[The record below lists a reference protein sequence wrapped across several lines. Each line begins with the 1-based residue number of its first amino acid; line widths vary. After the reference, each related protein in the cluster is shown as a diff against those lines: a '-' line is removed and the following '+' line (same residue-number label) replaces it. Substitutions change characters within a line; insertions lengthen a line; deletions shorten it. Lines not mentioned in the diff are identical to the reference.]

1 MKKVFSLLFFMLLSV
16 LISACGTTTTESDST
31 TDQSATETEQTQ
43 NNSTSSTESSTE
55 PQQVLEGT
63 TTESESQNYSI
74 TVVEGFELTG
84 EEPNKDLLFN
94 KENDLQSMRI
104 ETFNKEEVNLEEA
117 TNNLMETVKASN
129 EEGTLE
135 EITDENQL
143 PASETIQQAK
153 GFQMDTPD
161 GKVTGYTF
169 ETEGLI
175 VKLTIF
181 DTADTPALETFRQM
195 AQTIKSK

>member
-1 MKKVFSLLFFMLLSV
+1 MKKFYSLLSVMLLTV
-16 LISACGTTTTESDST
+16 LISACGTTTNESEKTNDQPTTE
-31 TDQSATETEQTQ
+31 ATENVQSQ
-43 NNSTSSTESSTE
+43 NNSTSSNE
-55 PQQVLEGT
+55 PQQLEGT

-104 ETFNKEEVNLEEA
+104 ETFNKDEVNLEET
-117 TNNLMETVKASN
+117 TNNLMETLKASN

-143 PASETIQQAK
+143 PASDTIQQAK
-153 GFQMDTPD
+153 GFQIDTPD

-169 ETEGLI
+169 ETDGLI

-181 DTADTPALETFRQM
+181 DTVDTPALETFIQM
-195 AQTIKSK
+195 ASTIKSK

>member
-1 MKKVFSLLFFMLLSV
+1 MKKFYSLLSV
-16 LISACGTTTTESDST
+16 MLLTVLIAACGTTTNESENTNDQPTTE
-31 TDQSATETEQTQ
+31 ATENVQSQ
-43 NNSTSSTESSTE
+43 NNSTSSNE
-55 PQQVLEGT
+55 PQQLEGT

-104 ETFNKEEVNLEEA
+104 ETFNKDEVNLEET
-117 TNNLMETVKASN
+117 TNNLMETLKASN

-143 PASETIQQAK
+143 PASDTIQQAK
-153 GFQMDTPD
+153 GFQIDTPD

-169 ETEGLI
+169 ETDGLI

-181 DTADTPALETFRQM
+181 DTVDSPALETFIQM
-195 AQTIKSK
+195 ASTIKNK

>member
-1 MKKVFSLLFFMLLSV
+1 MKKFYSLLSVMLLTV
-16 LISACGTTTTESDST
+16 LISACGTTTNESENTNDLPTTE
-31 TDQSATETEQTQ
+31 ATENGQSQ
-43 NNSTSSTESSTE
+43 NNSTSSTE

-74 TVVEGFELTG
+74 TVAEGFELTG

-104 ETFNKEEVNLEEA
+104 ETFNKEEVNLEET
-117 TNNLMETVKASN
+117 TNNLMETLKASN

-143 PASETIQQAK
+143 PASDTIQQAK
-153 GFQMDTPD
+153 GFQIDTPD

-169 ETEGLI
+169 ETDGLI

-181 DTADTPALETFRQM
+181 DTADTPTLETFIQM
-195 AQTIKSK
+195 AGTIKSK

>member
-1 MKKVFSLLFFMLLSV
+1 MKKFYSLLSVMLLTV
-16 LISACGTTTTESDST
+16 LISACGTTTNESENTNDLPTTE
-31 TDQSATETEQTQ
+31 ATENGQSQ
-43 NNSTSSTESSTE
+43 NNSTSSTE

-104 ETFNKEEVNLEEA
+104 ETFNKEEVNLEET
-117 TNNLMETVKASN
+117 TNNLMETLKASN

-143 PASETIQQAK
+143 PASDTIQQAK
-153 GFQMDTPD
+153 GFQIDTPD

-169 ETEGLI
+169 ETNGLI

-181 DTADTPALETFRQM
+181 DTADTPALETFIQM
-195 AQTIKSK
+195 AETIKSK

>member
-1 MKKVFSLLFFMLLSV
+1 MKKFYSLLSVMLLTV
-16 LISACGTTTTESDST
+16 LISACGTTTNESENTNDLPTTE
-31 TDQSATETEQTQ
+31 ATENGQSQ
-43 NNSTSSTESSTE
+43 NNSTSSNE

-104 ETFNKEEVNLEEA
+104 ETFNKEEVNLEET
-117 TNNLMETVKASN
+117 TNNLMETLKASN

-143 PASETIQQAK
+143 PASDTIQQAK
-153 GFQMDTPD
+153 GFQIDTPD

-169 ETEGLI
+169 ETDGLI

-181 DTADTPALETFRQM
+181 DTADTPALETFIQM
-195 AQTIKSK
+195 AGTIKSK

>member
-1 MKKVFSLLFFMLLSV
+1 MKKFYSLLSV
-16 LISACGTTTTESDST
+16 MLLTVLIAACGTTTNEYENTNDQPTTE
-31 TDQSATETEQTQ
+31 ATENVQSQ
-43 NNSTSSTESSTE
+43 NNSTSSNE
-55 PQQVLEGT
+55 PQQLEGT

-104 ETFNKEEVNLEEA
+104 ETFNKDEVNLEET
-117 TNNLMETVKASN
+117 TNNLMETLKASN

-143 PASETIQQAK
+143 PASDTIQQAK
-153 GFQMDTPD
+153 GFQIDTPD

-169 ETEGLI
+169 ETDGLI

-181 DTADTPALETFRQM
+181 DTVDTPALETFIQM
-195 AQTIKSK
+195 ASTIKSK

>member
-1 MKKVFSLLFFMLLSV
+1 MKKFYSLLSVMLLTV
-16 LISACGTTTTESDST
+16 LISACGTTTNESENTNDLPTTE
-31 TDQSATETEQTQ
+31 ATENGQSQ
-43 NNSTSSTESSTE
+43 NNSTSSTE

-104 ETFNKEEVNLEEA
+104 ETFNKEEVNLEET
-117 TNNLMETVKASN
+117 TNNLMETLKASN

-135 EITDENQL
+135 AITDENQL
-143 PASETIQQAK
+143 PASDTIQQAK
-153 GFQMDTPD
+153 GFQIDTPD

-169 ETEGLI
+169 ETDGLI

-181 DTADTPALETFRQM
+181 DTADTPALETFIQM
-195 AQTIKSK
+195 AGTIKSK

>member
-1 MKKVFSLLFFMLLSV
+1 MKKFYSLLSVMLLTV
-16 LISACGTTTTESDST
+16 LISACGTTTNESENTNDLPTTE
-31 TDQSATETEQTQ
+31 ATENGQSQ
-43 NNSTSSTESSTE
+43 NNSTSSTE

-104 ETFNKEEVNLEEA
+104 ETFNKEEVNLEET
-117 TNNLMETVKASN
+117 TNNLMETLKASN

-143 PASETIQQAK
+143 PASDTIQQAK
-153 GFQMDTPD
+153 GFQIDTPD

-169 ETEGLI
+169 ETDGLI

-181 DTADTPALETFRQM
+181 DTADTPALETFIQM
-195 AQTIKSK
+195 AGTIKSK